1 LRPVPSDVLLTPGTD
16 EAFRVDELDAAGVV
30 VGTADSVTWAKFI
43 PPTAKVKT
51 EMDAEFNENGVLVA
65 GPDAAMSAGA
75 FKGSSGEISGV
86 TRGRILPN
94 LPFTEDFESFELTA
108 DHATDGVKFAYPP
121 LPWIGARFKWEV
133 RDLEGNKVLAKTLDR
148 ILFQRALSFIGLPDS
163 SNYTLQADLMTDGN
177 RRTKSVVG
185 LINQHY
191 NISLK
196 GNNNALEVSSNY
208 ERLQESVPFTVEAKT
223 WYTVKTRVDV
233 NDDGSGVVRAKA
245 WPKAEAE
252 PDAWTIEVDV
262 ENVHHQG
269 SPGLY
274 AFSPRS
280 LMRVYIDN
288 ISITS
293 NE

>member
-1 LRPVPSDVLLTPGTD
+1 
-16 EAFRVDELDAAGVV
+16 
-30 VGTADSVTWAKFI
+30 
-43 PPTAKVKT
+43 
-51 EMDAEFNENGVLVA
+51 
-65 GPDAAMSAGA
+65 
-75 FKGSSGEISGV
+75 
-86 TRGRILPN
+86 
-94 LPFTEDFESFELTA
+94 
-108 DHATDGVKFAYPP
+108 
-121 LPWIGARFKWEV
+121 
-133 RDLEGNKVLAKTLDR
+133 
-148 ILFQRALSFIGLPDS
+148 
-163 SNYTLQADLMTDGN
+163 LQADLMTDGN

-196 GNNNALEVSSNY
+196 GNNNALEVSSNF

-223 WYTVKTRVDV
+223 WYTLKTRVDV
-233 NDDGSGVVRAKA
+233 NEDGSGVVRAKA
-245 WPKAEAE
+245 WPKSEAE
-252 PDAWTIEVDV
+252 PDAWTIEVEV
-262 ENVHHQG
+262 ENAHTEG